1 MIFLDPDVANE
12 DNNKQLKKL
21 LNGTP
26 FFNKINKS
34 NGNIFYLPFKK
45 NIESLFWEY
54 LESLDSSDKFYY
66 DSRIEEYAI
75 SSDIIK
81 REGPDSD
88 KYSDFEDTLT
98 KRKKWFKDNQYI
110 CEVLFEYWSKEN
122 EQKIDDFYKNFYTAF
137 QRIYNI
143 K

>member
-1 MIFLDPDVANE
+1 MKITI
-12 DNNKQLKKL
+12 NNSKIIKWY
-21 LNGTP
+21 T

-34 NGNIFYLPFKK
+34 NGNIFYLPSK

-88 KYSDFEDTLT
+88 KYSDFEDSLT
-98 KRKKWFKDNQYI
+98 KKNGLKIINIYAKFYLNIGTRKMN
-110 CEVLFEYWSKEN
+110 
-122 EQKIDDFYKNFYTAF
+122 KNRRFL
-137 QRIYNI
+137 
-143 K
+143 

>member
-1 MIFLDPDVANE
+1 MEIYF
-12 DNNKQLKKL
+12 
-21 LNGTP
+21 
-26 FFNKINKS
+26 I
-34 NGNIFYLPFKK
+34 YLSK

-88 KYSDFEDTLT
+88 KYSDFEDSLT
-98 KRKKWFKDNQYI
+98 KRKNG
-110 CEVLFEYWSKEN
+110 L
-122 EQKIDDFYKNFYTAF
+122 KIINIYAKFYLNIGARKMNKNRRFL
-137 QRIYNI
+137 
-143 K
+143 